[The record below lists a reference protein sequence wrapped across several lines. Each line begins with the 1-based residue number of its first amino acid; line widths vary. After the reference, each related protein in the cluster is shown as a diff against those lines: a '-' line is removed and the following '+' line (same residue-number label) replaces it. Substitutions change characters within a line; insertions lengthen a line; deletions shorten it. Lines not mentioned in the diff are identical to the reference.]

1 MSEKKK
7 NDFIPFE
14 KKKRDFIPFGLTH
27 AEYDNLK
34 DMLRYGA
41 IIVTTVAVTF
51 VIVALAAKMIG
62 Y

>member
-1 MSEKKK
+1 MMSKKK
-7 NDFIPFE
+7 
-14 KKKRDFIPFGLTH
+14 KIPFGLTP

-41 IIVTTVAVTF
+41 IIVVTVAITF
-51 VIVALAAKMIG
+51 VIVALVAQSVG

>member
-7 NDFIPFE
+7 KNFIPFE
-14 KKKRDFIPFGLTH
+14 KQKNGFIPFGLTP

-34 DMLRYGA
+34 DMLRYG
-41 IIVTTVAVTF
+41 IVIVTTVAITF
-51 VIVALAAKMIG
+51 VIVALVAKSVG